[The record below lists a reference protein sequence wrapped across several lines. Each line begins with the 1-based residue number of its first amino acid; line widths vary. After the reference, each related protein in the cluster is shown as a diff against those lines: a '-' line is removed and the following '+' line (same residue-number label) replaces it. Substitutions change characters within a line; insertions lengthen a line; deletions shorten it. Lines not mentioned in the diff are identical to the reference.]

1 MTAEQLVASIKAE
14 QFEAPDNPAGQYPLK
29 YFDYD
34 VFTIAPDGSPTQRRP
49 KYCAT
54 TLGASQ
60 LAQVLGAS
68 SIVLGNAIN
77 FSGLLDSW
85 NDTKLVPYLVFT
97 RGDVKSKPL
106 NAGITLDY
114 FIHGYPAQNALAAA
128 MAEVEGAF
136 NG

>member
-1 MTAEQLVASIKAE
+1 MTAEQLAASIKAE

-54 TLGASQ
+54 ALGASQ
-60 LAQVLGAS
+60 LAQVFAATK
-68 SIVLGNAIN
+68 IVLGNAIN
-77 FSGLLDSW
+77 FTGLLDSW
-85 NDTKLVPYLVFT
+85 NDTKLVPYLIFT
-97 RGDVKSKPL
+97 ANGADSKPI
-106 NAGITLDY
+106 NAGLMLDY
-114 FIHGYPAQNALAAA
+114 FVHGYPVQMCVDAVNA
-128 MAEVEGAF
+128 EIKGAF